1 LNRLPAIK
9 KDKDKYI
16 EQYFTSKMQGLS
28 IDSFRIENEDQDTLP
43 LLHKINF
50 TQPVTSSGDYLY
62 FSLNMFSGLEKNPF
76 IADSRFSDVFFGTNQ
91 QYSII
96 GTFIIPDGYSFETLP
111 KNIRM
116 IMPDT
121 SISIS
126 RQLATRENTVSVRI
140 NLDFKRP
147 FYSIDEYPDFKEF
160 YKQLFALLSEQVVF
174 RKKA

>member
-1 LNRLPAIK
+1 
-9 KDKDKYI
+9 
-16 EQYFTSKMQGLS
+16 
-28 IDSFRIENEDQDTLP
+28 
-43 LLHKINF
+43 
-50 TQPVTSSGDYLY
+50 
-62 FSLNMFSGLEKNPF
+62 MFSGLEKNPF
-76 IADSRFSDVFFGTNQ
+76 IADTRFSDVFFGTNQ

-96 GTFIIPDGYSFETLP
+96 GAFIIPDGYSFETLP

-126 RQLATRENTVSVRI
+126 RQIAATANTVSVRI
-140 NLDFKRP
+140 NLDFKKP